1 MPDIETIE
9 KNKMLSA
16 VAAESRSKVQAACNV
31 ANRGPFANMP
41 VENDL
46 RDNIEE
52 GICSGEVASP

>member
-1 MPDIETIE
+1 MPDMETAE
-9 KNKMLSA
+9 KNKMMSA
-16 VAAESRSKVQAACNV
+16 VAAESSSKVQATCNV